1 MYVKKIWNLWLVFI
15 LLFAVQVFGKIDGD
29 VKRSFSVG
37 KGGKLTLDTDI
48 GSIEVKTQNSD
59 QVEIKIDFKSSNSR
73 KLKSF
78 FDDFD
83 VKFNQDGKDVYVNAE
98 YDRDIGNFWDSIWKN
113 IQVHF
118 TITVPK
124 QYHLDLSTSGGSVS
138 VSDLEGEVEA
148 NTSGGSLNF
157 GSIQG
162 PITGNTSG
170 GSVTVESCD
179 GKVDVKTS
187 GGSINLGEVN
197 GNIYARTS
205 GGSIHVDEVKG
216 SIDAA
221 TSGGPVYAMISEQPV
236 EDCQLR
242 TSGGGITVVL
252 ADNIKFDVDAKT
264 SGGGIKT
271 DHPITLQGEISSNV
285 IRGKVNGGGPLIF
298 LRTSGGGIHL
308 KMKE

>member
-1 MYVKKIWNLWLVFI
+1 MYVKKIWSLWFVFI

-29 VKRSFSVG
+29 MKRSFSVK
-37 KGGKLTLDTDI
+37 KGGKLTLKTDI
-48 GSIEVKTQNSD
+48 GSIDVKTQNSD
-59 QVEIKIDFKSSNSR
+59 QVEIEIDFKSSNSR
-73 KLKSF
+73 KLKEF
-78 FDDFD
+78 YDDFD
-83 VKFNQDGKDVYVNAE
+83 VKFNQDGKDVYVYAE
-98 YDRDIGNFWDSIWKN
+98 YDRDVWNFWDSIGKN
-113 IQVHF
+113 IRVHF
-118 TITVPK
+118 YITVPK
-124 QYHLDLSTSGGSVS
+124 QYHLDLSTAGGSVS

-179 GKVDVKTS
+179 GRVDVKTS
-187 GGSINLGEVN
+187 GGSIRLGQVK